1 MGLEGGYTSNM
12 EGGGGVYLLQTQDNF
27 RANLKINLIF
37 TLLQTPTIF
46 ESNLKSSLINI
57 YQPY

>member
-1 MGLEGGYTSNM
+1 MGLKGGYTSNIK
-12 EGGGGVYLLQTQDNF
+12 GRGGVYLLQTQDISQ
-27 RANLKINLIF
+27 ANLKTSLIL

-46 ESNLKSSLINI
+46 ESNLKSSLISI